1 MRSAKSY
8 EYQGPNAGMTPLLD
22 FLSRNLRLLGTI
34 EVLVCLVTWWI
45 DLSGLVHE
53 CVYCRVQ
60 RTAIGLVGLMM
71 LLPDP
76 RRWWLRY
83 AALCIGFL
91 GAHVAAAQLFL
102 VIRNLNAG
110 DPSNPVN
117 MILAAGALGI
127 LIGQALLLS
136 MPPRAQG

>member
-1 MRSAKSY
+1 MNTA
-8 EYQGPNAGMTPLLD
+8 MTALLG
-22 FLSRNLRLLGTI
+22 FLSRNLRLLGALA
-34 EVLVCLVTWWI
+34 VLVCIVTWWI

-53 CVYCRVQ
+53 CVYCRTQ
-60 RTAIGLVGLMM
+60 RTAIGLVGLIM

-83 AALCIGFL
+83 PALCIGFL

-110 DPSNPVN
+110 DPSNPMN

-127 LIGQALLLS
+127 LIGQALLLF
-136 MPPRAQG
+136 MPPKGSDIIRA

>member
-1 MRSAKSY
+1 
-8 EYQGPNAGMTPLLD
+8 MTALLD
-22 FLSRNLRLLGTI
+22 FLSRNLRLLGALA
-34 EVLVCLVTWWI
+34 VLVCVVTWWI
-45 DLSGLVHE
+45 DLLGLVHE
-53 CVYCRVQ
+53 CVYCRTQ
-60 RTAIGLVGLMM
+60 RTAIGLVGLIM

-83 AALCIGFL
+83 PALCIGFL

-110 DPSNPVN
+110 EPSNPVN

-127 LIGQALLLS
+127 LIGQALLLF
-136 MPPRAQG
+136 MPPKRPM

>member
-1 MRSAKSY
+1 
-8 EYQGPNAGMTPLLD
+8 MTALLEW
-22 FLSRNLRLLGTI
+22 LSRNLRLLGI
-34 EVLVCLVTWWI
+34 LAVLVCAVTWWI

-53 CVYCRVQ
+53 CVYCRAQ
-60 RTAIGLVGLMM
+60 RTAIGLVGLVM

-83 AALCIGFL
+83 PALCVGFL
-91 GAHVAAAQLFL
+91 GAHVACAQLFL

-110 DPSNPVN
+110 EPSNPVN

-127 LIGQALLLS
+127 LVGQALLLW
-136 MPPRAQG
+136 MPRPADSTGSA